1 MGLCEVVITL
11 KGCVTL
17 NAGKTQ
23 PGLPSEL
30 QDRQG
35 YTEKH
40 CFKTTNKHKN
50 GNNKALS
57 KLFLLHTSTTIKK
70 GEELEV
76 LVSTFN
82 PSTYHL
88 SD

>member
-11 KGCVTL
+11 KGCITL
-17 NAGKTQ
+17 NAVKTQ

-57 KLFLLHTSTTIKK
+57 N
-70 GEELEV
+70 V
-76 LVSTFN
+76 V
-82 PSTYHL
+82 PSTHQYYHQKRGGARGVGEHI
-88 SD
+88 

>member
-23 PGLPSEL
+23 PDLPSEL
-30 QDRQG
+30 RDRQG

-40 CFKTTNKHKN
+40 CFKTTNKHKT
-50 GNNKALS
+50 ATT
-57 KLFLLHTSTTIKK
+57 KLFLSCSFYTPVLPSKK
-70 GEELEV
+70 GR
-76 LVSTFN
+76 S
-82 PSTYHL
+82 
-88 SD
+88 